1 MDRFTKIS
9 LIYAHGT
16 IMVIVWLIAVP
27 FAIAANM
34 YARKRQL
41 SWGPRVHMIIML
53 VTVPLLF
60 LTSVVAAFS
69 VVGKLEPKPH
79 SVIAAIKTKKK
90 MDLLS
95 PLYRS
100 LVLLFVLVQEFK

>member
-9 LIYAHGT
+9 LIYAHGA
-16 IMVIVWLIAVP
+16 IMVIVWLVAVP

-79 SVIAAIKTKKK
+79 SVIAAIKTKKN

-100 LVLLFVLVQEFK
+100 LVLLFVLAQEFK